1 MEIGKKIR
9 ELRIA
14 RNLTQEALA
23 AELSVTPQAISKWE
37 CGTTTPDI
45 QLLPD
50 IAIFFGVTLDELFC
64 LTDDNELDRI
74 QNQIWDSRLLPQAEL
89 ERAERFLQSRIEAGY
104 RPGRCWCLR
113 AQLHNHQAQQHH
125 ELAAEYARQ
134 ALAVSPTEKDA
145 HSELCEATGVPS
157 PNYSDGRAVWFC
169 NRKTHLDIVARSLN
183 FNFNSAA
190 ALVAGVSDT
199 MPVIGGTFVEL
210 DFMQDYDVCGGFGSL
225 YSLAQREGMVIDSNA
240 SVKWLQNM
248 TCFKGLARYDGKPA
262 IGEAFVLFNYKN
274 TAPKTTATFGV
285 DYANEGLGTLIVTT
299 AAGASGKTTVTVAGN
314 ASANKLRYK
323 LAGAPLSVE
332 AGEKLDASWTAM
344 TSGASVAAATGNVIT
359 VVEIDAS
366 GKAVKLGS
374 ATCTAGA

>member
-125 ELAAEYARQ
+125 ALAAEYARQ

-145 HSELCEATGVPS
+145 HSELCEATGGTFGDWCVHNHARRIAYYREFVAAHPDY
-157 PNYSDGRAVWFC
+157 PRGYLWLLDDLIADGRLTEARGYLEKWPAWTIATACRSTAEKFC
-169 NRKTHLDIVARSLN
+169 VPRGAWKRRVPAGLRWRSDSRTN
-183 FNFNSAA
+183 GSSACRSA
-190 ALVAGVSDT
+190 IWRRSCRT
-199 MPVIGGTFVEL
+199 MTRP
-210 DFMQDYDVCGGFGSL
+210 
-225 YSLAQREGMVIDSNA
+225 NA
-240 SVKWLQNM
+240 
-248 TCFKGLARYDGKPA
+248 
-262 IGEAFVLFNYKN
+262 I
-274 TAPKTTATFGV
+274 
-285 DYANEGLGTLIVTT
+285 T
-299 AAGASGKTTVTVAGN
+299 AA
-314 ASANKLRYK
+314 
-323 LAGAPLSVE
+323 P
-332 AGEKLDASWTAM
+332 
-344 TSGASVAAATGNVIT
+344 
-359 VVEIDAS
+359 
-366 GKAVKLGS
+366 
-374 ATCTAGA
+374 

>member
-125 ELAAEYARQ
+125 ALAAEYARQ

-145 HSELCEATGVPS
+145 HSELCEATGGTFADWCVHNHARRIAYYREFVAAHPDY
-157 PNYSDGRAVWFC
+157 PRGYLWLLDDLIADGRLTEARDYLEKMARVDDSYRVPGK
-169 NRKTHLDIVARSLN
+169 NGGAIPGLMARQPVARRSGGG
-183 FNFNSAA
+183 AA
-190 ALVAGVSDT
+190 
-199 MPVIGGTFVEL
+199 
-210 DFMQDYDVCGGFGSL
+210 
-225 YSLAQREGMVIDSNA
+225 
-240 SVKWLQNM
+240 
-248 TCFKGLARYDGKPA
+248 
-262 IGEAFVLFNYKN
+262 VL
-274 TAPKTTATFGV
+274 
-285 DYANEGLGTLIVTT
+285 
-299 AAGASGKTTVTVAGN
+299 
-314 ASANKLRYK
+314 
-323 LAGAPLSVE
+323 
-332 AGEKLDASWTAM
+332 
-344 TSGASVAAATGNVIT
+344 
-359 VVEIDAS
+359 
-366 GKAVKLGS
+366 
-374 ATCTAGA
+374 